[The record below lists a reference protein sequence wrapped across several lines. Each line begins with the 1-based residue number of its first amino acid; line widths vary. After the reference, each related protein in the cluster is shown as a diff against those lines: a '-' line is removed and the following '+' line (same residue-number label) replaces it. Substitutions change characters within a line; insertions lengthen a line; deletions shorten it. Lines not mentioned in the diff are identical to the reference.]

1 MVLQAG
7 NGKAKGKKQTE
18 ITCAG
23 FSAAGR
29 EYYRR
34 KGGGLLKKKISLSL
48 LAAALAALL
57 LLSGCGEGAG
67 AEDTGKDGKVG
78 NTSRTTLR
86 TTAMTSPATS
96 MK

>member
-1 MVLQAG
+1 M
-7 NGKAKGKKQTE
+7 
-18 ITCAG
+18 
-23 FSAAGR
+23 
-29 EYYRR
+29 
-34 KGGGLLKKKISLSL
+34 KKKISLSL
-48 LAAALAALL
+48 LTAALAALL

-78 NTSRTTLR
+78 NTLR